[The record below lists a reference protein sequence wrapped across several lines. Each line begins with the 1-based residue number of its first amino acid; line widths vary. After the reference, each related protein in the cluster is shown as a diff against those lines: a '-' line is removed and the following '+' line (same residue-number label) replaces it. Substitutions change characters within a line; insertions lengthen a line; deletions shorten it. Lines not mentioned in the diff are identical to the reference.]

1 MLELLKVCQVVKFDQ
16 FFNFCSEKFGSLT
29 ILLKKIH
36 SLFLVAS
43 IYYDFCSKFKI
54 YDHLE

>member
-54 YDHLE
+54 YDH